1 MDISQFCTRLNEAL
15 HPAVY
20 RGFYP
25 EAAPFALL
33 LRHINSSLGRYAFG
47 VLPWDTVEDKSRLL
61 RTARR
66 GISKHMFTIPYL
78 WQVGLYL
85 VVVGPSR
92 EWSPLAKQMA
102 ADQTSLRSVIVN
114 AVHFIDLES
123 GVKEVRRSQWGPIVF
138 GGTVSVTEVVDSIV
152 AEQIRI

>member
-1 MDISQFCTRLNEAL
+1 MDTPQFCTRLDEAL
-15 HPAVY
+15 RPAVY
-20 RGFYP
+20 CGGAYS

-33 LRHINSSLGRYAFG
+33 LKHMNRTLGRYAFG

-61 RTARR
+61 GTARR

-92 EWSPLAKQMA
+92 EWSPLAKQMV
-102 ADQTSLRSVIVN
+102 ADQTAFHSVIVQ

-123 GVKEVRRSQWGPIVF
+123 GAQEVNRSRWGPILF
-138 GGTVSVTEVVDSIV
+138 GGTVSVTDVVDSV
-152 AEQIRI
+152 LA